1 MAPCALFGCGKDAMQ
16 SQIGAHMLTRITQAM
31 QQRCS
36 RKYSALR
43 GVIPGASYEHLSDY
57 EQDDWLG
64 QHLDLVF
71 TVKHQKQRA
80 LNHIM
85 RDRLRDGRDMK
96 ALGGRTPR
104 PYRDGLLVRHA
115 PDNGVM
121 QQMDLKE
128 PFGLDLLGKRFAVAA
143 GNEVR
148 VYDCESSVAHV
159 YCNPWFAQLHSVHFS
174 ANGKR
179 LLAVSTGFD
188 TVLEFDLT
196 DRKLTWAWN
205 AWDHGYNTS
214 PAGIRLT
221 HGATGTDATSR
232 NEIVIADPSRWNG
245 FGLPTYLTASHL
257 NNACYGDDDGTILI
271 TLFHQGRA
279 VIVGR
284 DSGKPQEVM
293 TDLLNPHGFEPGWQ
307 GDYLVTDT
315 RRGRVIFFDGELA
328 VKCVLTVDGG
338 EPTESRSGMGE
349 WLQNVL
355 HLQGGL
361 YAAIDIHRSCIW
373 LFDPAT
379 KRRRKV
385 EVSQDWAVQNVI
397 AVERQR
403 LVELR
408 RRPDQFPL
416 IHHEVMDHESLMEAS
431 PSSDFSGPSPKE
443 ASSFRSER
451 EAMPAKG
458 RALLSRDE
466 VCG

>member
-1 MAPCALFGCGKDAMQ
+1 
-16 SQIGAHMLTRITQAM
+16 MLTRITQAM

-36 RKYSALR
+36 RKCSALL
-43 GVIPGASYEHLSDY
+43 GVTPGASYEHLSDY
-57 EQDDWLG
+57 EHDDWLG
-64 QHLDLVF
+64 HHLDLVF

-115 PDNGVM
+115 LDNSVT
-121 QQMDLKE
+121 QKMDLKE
-128 PFGLDLLGKRFAVAA
+128 PFGLDLMDKRFAVAA
-143 GNEVR
+143 GSEVR
-148 VYDCESSVAHV
+148 VYDCESNLAHV
-159 YCNPWFAQLHSVHFS
+159 YHNPWFAQLHSVHFS

-188 TVLEFDLT
+188 TVLEFDLA
-196 DRKLTWAWN
+196 DHKLTWAWN
-205 AWDHGYNTS
+205 AWDHGYDTS

-221 HGATGTDATSR
+221 HGAMGTDATSR
-232 NEIVIADPSRWNG
+232 EQIVIADPGRWNG

-257 NNACYGDDDGTILI
+257 NNACYGDDDRTILI

-279 VIVGR
+279 VIVER

-293 TDLLNPHGFEPGWQ
+293 TDLLNPHGFEPGWL

-315 RRGRVIFFDGELA
+315 RRGRVIFFDGNLA
-328 VKCVLTVDGG
+328 VRSILTIDGC
-338 EPTESRSGMGE
+338 EPTESRAGMGE

-355 HLQGGL
+355 HLQAGL

-373 LFDPAT
+373 LFEPAT
-379 KRRRKV
+379 KRRRKI

-403 LVELR
+403 LVDLR
-408 RRPDQFPL
+408 KRPDQFPL
-416 IHHEVMDHESLMEAS
+416 IHHEVIDHENLMTTPAATC
-431 PSSDFSGPSPKE
+431 SSDFSEDWPVRAE
-443 ASSFRSER
+443 W
-451 EAMPAKG
+451 KG
-458 RALLSRDE
+458 
-466 VCG
+466 

>member
-1 MAPCALFGCGKDAMQ
+1 MASCALFGCGKDATQ
-16 SQIGAHMLTRITQAM
+16 SQTGAHMLTRITQAM
-31 QQRCS
+31 QQRYG
-36 RKYSALR
+36 RKCSALL

-71 TVKHQKQRA
+71 TIKHQKQRA

-115 PDNGVM
+115 LDNGVV

-128 PFGLDLLGKRFAVAA
+128 PFGLDLMGKRFAVAA
-143 GNEVR
+143 GDEIR
-148 VYDCESSVAHV
+148 VYDCESSLAHV
-159 YCNPWFAQLHSVHFS
+159 YRNPWFAQLHSVHFS

-221 HGATGTDATSR
+221 HGASGTDATSH

-279 VIVGR
+279 VIVER

-328 VKCVLTVDGG
+328 VRCVLTIDGC
-338 EPTESRSGMGE
+338 EPTESRAGMGE

-373 LFDPAT
+373 LFEPAT

-403 LVELR
+403 LTALR
-408 RRPDQFPL
+408 RRPDEFPL
-416 IHHEVMDHESLMEAS
+416 VHHEILDPDNLMTM
-431 PSSDFSGPSPKE
+431 PGGDRGTPVLSDAE
-443 ASSFRSER
+443 EYVTDR
-451 EAMPAKG
+451 EMR
-458 RALLSRDE
+458 RAHL
-466 VCG
+466 GG

>member
-1 MAPCALFGCGKDAMQ
+1 
-16 SQIGAHMLTRITQAM
+16 MLTRFSKTVQP
-31 QQRCS
+31 RCS
-36 RKYSALR
+36 RKCSTIL
-43 GVIPGASYEHLSDY
+43 GVIQGASYEHLSEY
-57 EQDDWLG
+57 EEDASLG
-64 QHLDLVF
+64 HHLDLVF

-85 RDRLRDGRDMK
+85 RDRLREGRDMK

-115 PDNGVM
+115 LANDVV

-128 PFGLDLLGKRFAVAA
+128 PFGLDLVGKRFAVAA
-143 GNEVR
+143 GDEVR
-148 VYDCESSVAHV
+148 VYDCESSLAHV
-159 YCNPWFAQLHSVHFS
+159 YRNPWFAQLHSVHFS
-174 ANGKR
+174 ENGKR

-205 AWDHGYNTS
+205 AWDHGYTTS

-221 HGATGTDATSR
+221 HGASGTDATSH

-279 VIVGR
+279 VIVER

-315 RRGRVIFFDGELA
+315 RRGRVIFFDGDLA
-328 VKCVLTVDGG
+328 VRCVLTIDGC
-338 EPTESRSGMGE
+338 EPTDSRAGMGE

-355 HLQGGL
+355 HLQSGL

-373 LFDPAT
+373 LFEPET

-397 AVERQR
+397 AVERER
-403 LVELR
+403 LAELR

-416 IHHEVMDHESLMEAS
+416 IHHEVADPEGLMTVPATS
-431 PSSDFSGPSPKE
+431 STAFRDSDFS
-443 ASSFRSER
+443 
-451 EAMPAKG
+451 
-458 RALLSRDE
+458 E
-466 VCG
+466 VCPSVAQGRG